1 MTLLS
6 RKKDFR
12 FKYSVSKVIIFG
24 SCSLAF
30 NSGESSYTGLLAA
43 TLGFISQMV
52 YLGRYSRKE
61 TAQS

>member
-12 FKYSVSKVIIFG
+12 FKYSASKVIVFG
-24 SCSLAF
+24 SCPLAF
-30 NSGESSYTGLLAA
+30 NSSESSYTGLLAA
-43 TLGFISQMV
+43 TLGFVSQMV